1 MGNGTKGWGHDRTQ
15 RTVDDDDD
23 LHNLIRAS
31 QMSCYSSKNE
41 THLPGRRRRRR
52 ATSKA
57 VTSSPLAWVYEYNLK
72 NANNFQRVGGKLSS
86 NSANCV

>member
-1 MGNGTKGWGHDRTQ
+1 
-15 RTVDDDDD
+15 
-23 LHNLIRAS
+23 
-31 QMSCYSSKNE
+31 MSCYSSKNE
-41 THLPGRRRRRR
+41 THLPGRR